1 MEDII
6 VEDLE
11 ITIQGDDEGYITFEC
26 PFCKSEFKLRA
37 DECQNDETPYD
48 EYFCPYCG
56 LVKDKNEFL
65 SEDIIEQV
73 KAIAMNELIEEL
85 NKSFSNMKNSIN
97 KSKYIKM
104 EYKPLEKVNIK
115 DLKEN
120 ETVEEVLERPTCGNH
135 EKVLYCSGVSKIFC
149 AYCGVDI

>member
-11 ITIQGDDEGYITFEC
+11 ITIQGDDEGDITFEC

-85 NKSFSNMKNSIN
+85 NKSFSNMSRFLFTGYIFILITDQFDFGTHFCGKKHNFSYSCVLKSTIFHTRYISTPGIPPIYIN
-97 KSKYIKM
+97 
-104 EYKPLEKVNIK
+104 N
-115 DLKEN
+115 
-120 ETVEEVLERPTCGNH
+120 
-135 EKVLYCSGVSKIFC
+135 
-149 AYCGVDI
+149 

>member
-1 MEDII
+1 MEYII

-120 ETVEEVLERPTCGNH
+120 ETVEEVFECPTCGNH

>member
-1 MEDII
+1 MSEF
-6 VEDLE
+6 E
-11 ITIQGDDEGYITFEC
+11 ITIQGDNEGYITFEC

-37 DECQNDETPYD
+37 DECQNDKIPYD

-65 SEDIIEQV
+65 SDDIIEQMH
-73 KAIAMNELIEEL
+73 AIAMNQLIEEL
-85 NKSFSNMKNSIN
+85 NSSFSNMKNNIN
-97 KSKYIKM
+97 KSKFIKM
-104 EYKPLEKVNIK
+104 EYKPLKKVNVK

-120 ETVEEVLERPTCGNH
+120 ETVEDVFECSTCGNH
-135 EKVLYCSGVSKIFC
+135 EKVLYCAGVSKVFC